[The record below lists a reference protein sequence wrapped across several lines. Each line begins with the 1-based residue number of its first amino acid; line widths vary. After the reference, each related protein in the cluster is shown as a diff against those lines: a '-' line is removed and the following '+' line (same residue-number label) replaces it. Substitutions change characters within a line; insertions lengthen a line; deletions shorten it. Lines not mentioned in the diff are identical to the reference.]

1 MKTLVFLITKSEVG
15 GAQRFVRE
23 QLAILSQSGGYQL
36 YLVTNQPGWLTETA
50 AADLTGFWT
59 DRRIEQPT
67 SLGYLLALRRYL
79 QRVKADAVIC
89 NSAYAGL
96 YGRLA
101 GWSAGV
107 PSVYVSHGW
116 SSVYR
121 GGRQTQLLNAIER
134 QLARLSA
141 MVWCV
146 SAKDYAVAQQCIGI
160 SARKLVTLTN
170 AIFSPTDYATVLP
183 LKTGERLQLVTVT
196 RLTFPQK
203 RVDLLIEAV
212 AGLTQVDLF
221 IVGTGVHRERIE
233 MQVQKLNAANVKL
246 LGEIPDFNAYGKY
259 HAFALISDGEGL
271 PLSALEALAH
281 GLPVVVSNVGGCP
294 ELVDDCGVVVENTVE
309 AIRAGIEDCRLNH
322 AHYARQARKH
332 FTRHFDLHRRTPEY
346 LAFYKNLLATF
357 SR

>member
-23 QLAILSQSGGYQL
+23 QLTILAQAGGYRL

-50 AADLTGFWT
+50 ALDLTGVWT

-67 SLGYLLALRRYL
+67 SPGYLLALRRYL
-79 QRVKADAVIC
+79 RRVKADGVIC

-121 GGRQTQLLNAIER
+121 GGRQARLLNAIER

-141 MVWCV
+141 VVWCV
-146 SAKDYAVAQQCIGI
+146 SANDFNVARQRIGI
-160 SARKLVTLTN
+160 PARKLMTLTN
-170 AIFSPTDYATVLP
+170 AIFALEPGGLAQPYARSDSF
-183 LKTGERLQLVTVT
+183 KLVTVC
-196 RLTFPQK
+196 RMAPPK
-203 RVDLLIEAV
+203 RIDLLIRAM
-212 AGLTQVDLF
+212 AGLPECRLN
-221 IVGTGVHRERIE
+221 IVGTGEQRTDLEALT
-233 MQVQKLNAANVKL
+233 QTLDLDNVQFW
-246 LGEIPDFNAYGKY
+246 GEIPAFAAYANF
-259 HAFALISDGEGL
+259 HAFALISNSEGL
-271 PLSALEALAH
+271 PLSALEALAQ

-322 AHYARQARKH
+322 PHYARQARNH
-332 FTRHFDLHRRTPEY
+332 FTRHFDLHHRTPEY

-357 SR
+357 SK